1 MRSVPQNQ
9 AKDTGLALVLVLLI
23 IGHFWDKSALMLPA
37 IGILLLSMTF
47 PLIFSPLAWLWFGL
61 SRILADIV
69 SRALLTLLFL
79 VVVIPVALIRRL
91 FGADPM
97 RLKAWKNRE
106 DSVLKERDHTFS
118 AEDLERPY

>member
-1 MRSVPQNQ
+1 MRSVDQNQ

-23 IGHFWDKSALMLPA
+23 IGHFRDKPALMLPA

-47 PLIFSPLAWLWFGL
+47 PLVFSPLAWMWFGL

-97 RLKAWKNRE
+97 RLKAWKNSG